1 MNPEIKAVHADTRVV
16 AAALA
21 LLAVGGVALAQAYGA
36 RHAALFL
43 TGGGLGV
50 ALYHALFGFTSA
62 WRAFLTEGRGAGLRA
77 QMVMLALATIIF
89 LPVIAGGTLFGRPVG
104 GAIAP
109 AGVSVLVG
117 AFLFGIGMQF
127 GGGCASGTLFTV
139 GGGSVRMVVTLAAFI
154 AGSLISTLHAPFWYA
169 LPSLGSVSITASFG
183 TGPALVL
190 QLCAFAAIWW
200 ASALFERRRFGSL
213 AAGIEFPT
221 GAEIARRALR
231 GPWPLVW
238 GAVALALLNVL
249 TLALAGHPWSIT
261 FAFGLWGAKIAAL
274 GGIDVAA
281 WEFWTWP
288 APARA
293 LGRSVFADVTSVMN
307 FGIIGGALL
316 AAGLA
321 GKFRPSLSIPPR
333 ALVAEIL
340 GGLLLGYGARLA
352 FGCNIGAFFS
362 GVASG
367 SLHGWLWFA
376 AALAGNYAGLRLRP
390 LFAPASAGK
399 G

>member
-1 MNPEIKAVHADTRVV
+1 MVMAAMVV
-16 AAALA
+16 L
-21 LLAVGGVALAQAYGA
+21 VGGAAMLAHGQGT
-36 RHAALFL
+36 RQAALFL
-43 TGGGLGV
+43 TGTALGI

-62 WRAFLTEGRGAGLRA
+62 WREFLSEGRGAGLRA
-77 QMVMLALATIIF
+77 QMVMLALASVIF
-89 LPVIAGGTLFGRPVG
+89 LPIIAGGTLFGRPVA

-109 AGVSVLVG
+109 VGTSVLVG

-139 GGGSVRMVVTLAAFI
+139 GGGSVRMAVTLAAFI
-154 AGSLISTLHAPFWYA
+154 AGSLIGTMHAPFWYA
-169 LPSLGSVSITASFG
+169 LPSLGPVSLTTALG
-183 TGPALVL
+183 TAPALGL
-190 QLCAFAAIWW
+190 QLAALAAIWW
-200 ASALFERRRFGSL
+200 ASVIIERRRFGAV
-213 AAGIEFPT
+213 AAGIAAPAAGEVM
-221 GAEIARRALR
+221 GRLLR

-238 GAVALALLNVL
+238 GAVALALLNAL

-261 FAFGLWGAKIAAL
+261 FALGLWGAKIAAT

-288 APARA
+288 FPARA
-293 LGRSVFADVTSVMN
+293 LRQSVFADVTSVMN
-307 FGIIGGALL
+307 FGIIAGAFL
-316 AAGLA
+316 AAALA
-321 GKFRPSLSIPPR
+321 GRFRPSFSVPIR
-333 ALVAEIL
+333 SLVAAVA

-376 AALAGNYAGLRLRP
+376 AGLLGNYAGLRLRP
-390 LFAPASAGK
+390 WFRLN
-399 G
+399 